1 MNYWNDD
8 FYSQWNHQLFFT
20 ITEVVST
27 AFVMRLA
34 DNRVSITPF
43 TIMSIVGIALLH
55 VLTSGMDQFVL
66 NVFRGEGYMHQ
77 VGLNNFLFFQ
87 ILLLSFC

>member
-20 ITEVVST
+20 ITEVAST

-34 DNRVSITPF
+34 DNKIKVTPHSIM
-43 TIMSIVGIALLH
+43 IIVGIAFIH
-55 VLTSGMDQFVL
+55 VLTSGTDQFVL
-66 NVFRGEGYMHQ
+66 NVVKGEGYLHQ
-77 VGLNNFLFFQ
+77 VCF
-87 ILLLSFC
+87 